1 LFLLSLFFFEDVHGG
16 RERAEVKTVN
26 GQKVFRPAIQGKALS
41 TAPVTSA
48 RERLPQ
54 YNTNLI
60 TQNA

>member
-1 LFLLSLFFFEDVHGG
+1 VHGG

-48 RERLPQ
+48 RERSPQ
-54 YNTNLI
+54 CNTNLI